1 MFMFELLA
9 HQKLLI
15 ENLINDDEGI
25 YDCKMSNHAFDGSQE
40 KKVIIIVITKPKDVQ
55 IILNAFEDL
64 SLGCNASASITA
76 PVIKWHKYGK
86 KIGDHKVF
94 SSKAKMNDH
103 GGNLGGNYKFTVA
116 NNGRVSSKTIK
127 FKVII
132 APFTNSYKDQFFAEL
147 LRRCH

>member
-40 KKVIIIVITKPKDVQ
+40 KKVIIIVITQPKDVQ
-55 IILNAFEDL
+55 IILEVEIVDTTVEINAFEDL

-76 PVIKWHKYGK
+76 PVIKWLKYGK
-86 KIGDHKVF
+86 KLEI
-94 SSKAKMNDH
+94 
-103 GGNLGGNYKFTVA
+103 
-116 NNGRVSSKTIK
+116 IK
-127 FKVII
+127 FSHSKL
-132 APFTNSYKDQFFAEL
+132 K
-147 LRRCH
+147 